1 MKKEIKERLKD
12 LELRTGIKEN
22 GVKVVSPDEYQKLER
37 DGKVNKDLYYIIDN
51 IGFPDEETLNKTSC

>member
-22 GVKVVSPDEYQKLER
+22 GVKVVSPAEYQKLQT

-51 IGFPDEETLNKTSC
+51 IGFPDEK

>member
-22 GVKVVSPDEYQKLER
+22 GVKVVSPAEYQKLQT

-51 IGFPDEETLNKTSC
+51 ISFPDEK